1 MLKFE
6 TDGKNETCMLEIKGD
21 TKEILLEMCG
31 AIESIVYT
39 IYKRHADDPN
49 LMHDGAHV
57 ATAAALAVRNGIYRA
72 KQHAKE
78 AQHEHEAENG

>member
-1 MLKFE
+1 MLKIE
-6 TDGKNETCMLEIKGD
+6 TDGEENTCMLEIKGD

-57 ATAAALAVRNGIYRA
+57 ATAAALSVRNGINRA

-78 AQHEHEAENG
+78 AQHEAENG